1 MGKNPNSG
9 KVKLVLFI
17 AIAVVVLLVVISVV
31 QIIDIHIKKAKIYD
45 QQNTIN
51 NLYEQHEYYESE
63 KDSNRRINDYKYNW
77 KTLQREG
84 SC

>member
-31 QIIDIHIKKAKIYD
+31 QIIDIHIKKAKIND

-63 KDSNRRINDYKYNW
+63 KDSNFSHD
-77 KTLQREG
+77 LQENKWL
-84 SC
+84 